1 MAEQSKAGK
10 VTAQAASEDGAVVS
24 VGAARRVVL
33 ILLAFWTAIWGL
45 SLLFSANAGSLSAGI
60 DQHAAQRLLGIHV
73 LILAPVYALLGW
85 NPTKYSVFRWLPY
98 VSQAAIAAVTLTNLK
113 HAVLPFAVAV
123 IFLALLVFLWQAG
136 RKPALSIKAGA
147 VPAGPGSSAPQTQ
160 KPQ

>member
-1 MAEQSKAGK
+1 MYPNHKKKNKGK
-10 VTAQAASEDGAVVS
+10 VTTQAASEDGAVVS

-98 VSQAAIAAVTLTNLK
+98 VSQAA
-113 HAVLPFAVAV
+113 
-123 IFLALLVFLWQAG
+123 
-136 RKPALSIKAGA
+136 
-147 VPAGPGSSAPQTQ
+147 
-160 KPQ
+160 